1 MLKRLYV
8 DNFRCLEDFELN
20 FDSIN
25 LFLGDNGAGKS
36 TVFEALS
43 KLQRL
48 TTTDSNVRTIFKLS
62 DYARWQKLNNYSLEQ
77 NCDQVFKLEFLG
89 NGGIYKYELKI
100 NVWDQLQQDINVSDI
115 DFENVTFAPDEIWP
129 STTIKSERL
138 WFNDEFLLN
147 VDRQNVKVFLDDGTP
162 NESSRYNFYQ
172 SILPLIRPHDN
183 NQKLIWFRERMKRLL
198 IVKIMP
204 NVIANQSSKAS
215 PFLSNNM
222 DNYVSWYRYVFEG
235 GSPLLTQNQEK
246 LDRLIQAL
254 QDIFDGFSQF
264 RLESISEKTVIL
276 KLMFTHKDG
285 SGGYDEYSLSEMS
298 DGEKMLIVLYS
309 LFYGLESQDY
319 TLCIDEPDN
328 FLALPEIQPW
338 LFQLEDLCNEGKL
351 QALLISHH
359 PELINYL
366 LASPIGYWF
375 ERQANSSV
383 KVKPINSE
391 LQKCNESGLSMSEL
405 IARRWLNE

>member
-8 DNFRCLEDFELN
+8 DNFRCLEDFELK

-36 TVFEALS
+36 TVFEVLE
-43 KLQRL
+43 KLRAII
-48 TTTDSNVRTIFKLS
+48 TTSTSIESTLYLS
-62 DYARWQKLNNYSLEQ
+62 DCTRWKQGEILKFDIEI
-77 NCDQVFKLEFLG
+77 LG
-89 NGGIYKYELKI
+89 NGGSYLYELR
-100 NVWDQLQQDINVSDI
+100 VSAFESVSAMDMNNDHYEI
-115 DFENVTFAPDEIWP
+115 DSHQSNDSSFE
-129 STTIKSERL
+129 TIISSEHL
-138 WFNDEFLLN
+138 WFNQKPLLSVYLDN
-147 VDRQNVKVFLDDGTP
+147 VEIYSD
-162 NESSRYNFYQ
+162 NEIKHHSSRYNYFQ
-172 SILPLIRPHDN
+172 SILPLLKASEN
-183 NQKLIWFRERMKRLL
+183 NQKIIWFRERIKRLSIL
-198 IVKIMP
+198 QITPNSIVSESS
-204 NVIANQSSKAS
+204 VTNQ
-215 PFLSNNM
+215 FLTRKLE
-222 DNYVSWYRYVFEG
+222 NYVSWYRYVFSE
-235 GSPLLTQNQEK
+235 NHHK
-246 LDRLIQAL
+246 LIQLTESL
-254 QDIFDGFSQF
+254 QEILAGFIGF
-264 RLESISEKTVIL
+264 KLERISEKAVIL
-276 KLMFTHKDG
+276 KLVFKTEDSDHNI
-285 SGGYDEYSLSEMS
+285 EYIFEELS
-298 DGEKMLIVLYS
+298 DGQKVLVVLYS

-338 LFQLEDLCNEGKL
+338 LFKLEDLCNEGKL

-405 IARRWLNE
+405 IARRWLDD